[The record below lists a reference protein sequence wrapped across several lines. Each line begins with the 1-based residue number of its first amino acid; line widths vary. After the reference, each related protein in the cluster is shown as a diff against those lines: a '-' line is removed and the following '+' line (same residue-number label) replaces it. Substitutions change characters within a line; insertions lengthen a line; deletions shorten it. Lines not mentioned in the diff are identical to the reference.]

1 MTMGVENQIDFLK
14 EIASDLK
21 QILAVHDEKI
31 AQHDKKQ
38 DDIFELI
45 EQRRKEMQEDIKE
58 LHSRIT
64 TVQRELGSEINAT
77 ENRIMKGI
85 EDLKTELKVDQQ
97 YHNQKQK
104 SLDERISALE
114 KWRYMLVGAGI
125 VGGYLLTKLLPAIEI
140 TLK

>member
-1 MTMGVENQIDFLK
+1 MSVENQIDVLK
-14 EIASDLK
+14 DIASGIK

-31 AQHDKKQ
+31 TQQERKQ

-45 EQRRKEMQEDIKE
+45 EQRRQEMSEDIKE

-64 TVQRELGSEINAT
+64 SVQRELGNDISQT
-77 ENRIMKGI
+77 ENRIMRGI
-85 EDLKTELKVDQQ
+85 EDLKTELKVDQK
-97 YHNQKQK
+97 YHNEKQK

-125 VGGYLLTKLLPAIEI
+125 VGGYILTKFLPLIEI
-140 TLK
+140 SVK

>member
-1 MTMGVENQIDFLK
+1 MGLENQIDFLK

-31 AQHDKKQ
+31 SQHEKKQ
-38 DDIFELI
+38 DDIFDLI
-45 EQRRKEMQEDIKE
+45 EQRRLEMQEDIKE

-85 EDLKTELKVDQQ
+85 EDLKTELKIDQQ

-104 SLDERISALE
+104 SLDDRISALE

-125 VGGYLLTKLLPAIEI
+125 VGGYILTKFLPAIEI

>member
-1 MTMGVENQIDFLK
+1 MGIENQIDFLK
-14 EIASDLK
+14 DIASDLK

-38 DDIFELI
+38 DDIFDLI

-64 TVQRELGSEINAT
+64 TVQRELGNEISST
-77 ENRIMKGI
+77 ETKIMNGI
-85 EDLKTELKVDQQ
+85 EELKKELKKDQTF
-97 YHNQKQK
+97 HNEKQK
-104 SLDERISALE
+104 SLEDRISALE

-125 VGGYLLTKLLPAIEI
+125 LGGYLLSKLLPVIHVSVQ
-140 TLK
+140 

>member
-1 MTMGVENQIDFLK
+1 MGVENQIDFLK

-31 AQHDKKQ
+31 SQHEKKQ
-38 DDIFELI
+38 DDIFELL
-45 EQRRKEMQEDIKE
+45 EKRRQEMQEDIKE

-64 TVQRELGSEINAT
+64 TVQRELGNDINAT

-104 SLDERISALE
+104 SLDDRITALE
-114 KWRYMLVGAGI
+114 RWRYMLVGAGI
-125 VGGYLLTKLLPAIEI
+125 VGGYILTKLLPAIDI

>member
-1 MTMGVENQIDFLK
+1 MGVENQIDFLK
-14 EIASDLK
+14 DIASDLK

-31 AQHDKKQ
+31 NQHEKKQ

-45 EQRRKEMQEDIKE
+45 EKRRQEMQDDIKE

-97 YHNQKQK
+97 YHNQRQK
-104 SLDERISALE
+104 SLDDRISALE
-114 KWRYMLVGAGI
+114 RWRYMLVGAGI
-125 VGGYLLTKLLPAIEI
+125 VGGYILTKFLPAIQI